1 MARYKTDHRETL
13 QFLSGSL
20 DSLLP
25 QNSFVRL
32 LWAGLERLDFSRFDE
47 VYSNDARGRSAI
59 NPRCLVAVWM
69 LGLLRGIT
77 SSVRLAAL
85 CGQDLEFRWLVGDC
99 PVEKST
105 LSDFRKQHKEALV
118 SLSAQVLVALG
129 ENGLLPGE
137 NMGVDGTI
145 VRAASSRK
153 SVRSRREVEKRH
165 GQLTKALSDKLS
177 GEEDDG
183 QSTEA
188 ILLER
193 RLKQVEKALERMEA
207 HTSAKRKEQV
217 TLTEP
222 DASMKRQK
230 DGSYAPGHNVQAV
243 IDMDSGVIV
252 HAEVIDAANDAGQ
265 LAPVLEQ
272 ARAALA
278 ALGKPDPDSVTADGA
293 YHDTFQL
300 HRLENEQIQCY
311 VPDNRNENRHVPGI
325 APEYSASHFS
335 YDEATDTMRCPEGA
349 TLKRRKLNNAQ
360 TAVVYEAGKKVCD
373 GCPAKARCCP
383 ETKSGRSVNRP
394 LYTDTLETIASRLA
408 TPQGEQMLRKRWAA
422 GEGAFARLKHILHW
436 PRCRT
441 WGREGAAAELLW
453 RQLTHNLMLL
463 IRWWQPIAVTTMATA

>member
-20 DSLLP
+20 DSFLP
-25 QNSFVRL
+25 ENSFVRV
-32 LWAGLERLDFSRFDE
+32 LWAGLERLDFARFDDS
-47 VYSNDARGRSAI
+47 YKNDALGCSAI

-85 CGQDLEFRWLVGDC
+85 CGQDLEFRWLVGNC

-105 LSDFRKQHKEALV
+105 LCDFRKQYKEALV
-118 SLSAQVLVALG
+118 SLSTQVLAALG

-165 GQLTKALSDKLS
+165 EQLARTLSDRLS
-177 GEEDDG
+177 TEEDG
-183 QSTEA
+183 PSAEA

-193 RLKQVEKALERMEA
+193 RLKRVEQALETMEA
-207 HTSAKRKEQV
+207 RAKAKRKEQV

-222 DASMKRQK
+222 DASMKRLK
-230 DGSYAPGHNVQAV
+230 DGSYAPGHNVQV
-243 IDMDSGVIV
+243 VTDMASGVIL

-265 LAPVLEQ
+265 LAPVLDH
-272 ARAALA
+272 ARAVLA

-293 YHDTFQL
+293 YHDTIQL
-300 HRLENEQIQCY
+300 HRLEHEDIQCY
-311 VPDNRNENRHVPGI
+311 VPDNRNENRHAPGI
-325 APEYSASHFS
+325 APEYNASHFS
-335 YDEATDTMRCPEGA
+335 YDESTDTMQCPEGA

-360 TAVVYEAGKKVCD
+360 TAVVYEAGKKACD
-373 GCPAKARCCP
+373 ACPAKERCCP

-394 LYTDTLETIASRLA
+394 LYTDTLEMIASRLD
-408 TPQGEQMLRKRWAA
+408 TPQGEQMLRQRWAA
-422 GEGAFARLKHILHW
+422 GEGAFSRLKHVLHW

-441 WGREGAAAELLW
+441 WGREGATAELLW

-463 IRWWQPIAVTTMATA
+463 TRQWQPMAVTKTAAA